1 MVNITLSI
9 PDELHKVVKQHPEIK
24 WSEVARQAMLE
35 YAQKLKMMD
44 EITGKSELTDMG
56 AEEIG
61 NLIKKG
67 IAERHK
73 ESL

>member
-1 MVNITLSI
+1 MPNITLSI
-9 PDELHKVVKQHPEIK
+9 PDELHKIVKEHPEIK
-24 WSEVARQAMLE
+24 WSEVARQAMWG
-35 YAQKLKMMD
+35 YAQKLKMID
-44 EITGKSELTDMG
+44 EITAKSELTDMG

-73 ESL
+73 ESI

>member
-1 MVNITLSI
+1 MANITLSI

-24 WSEVARQAMLE
+24 WSEVARQAMFE
-35 YAQKLKMMD
+35 YAQKIKLVD
-44 EITGKSELTDMG
+44 EITAKSELTDMD

-73 ESL
+73 GLV

>member
-35 YAQKLKMMD
+35 YAQKIKMMD

>member
-1 MVNITLSI
+1 MPNITLSI

-35 YAQKLKMMD
+35 YAQKIKMMD